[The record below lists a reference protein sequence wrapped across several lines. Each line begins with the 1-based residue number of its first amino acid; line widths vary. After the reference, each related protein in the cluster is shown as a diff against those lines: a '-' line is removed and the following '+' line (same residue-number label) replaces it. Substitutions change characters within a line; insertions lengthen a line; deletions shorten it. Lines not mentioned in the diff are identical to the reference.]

1 VNDGSFAP
9 LESKAIQSDDRSHMG
24 QSARDSEHLEGVGLP
39 ADVLAACYGE
49 MRLMARRIMGGN
61 ALGRVLQPTELAN
74 EAAIRLI
81 RANMETVKD
90 QGHLLAVAARTMRQV
105 LVDEA
110 RRGASAKRHA
120 PTLMTLWP
128 GGDVAAPV
136 DLGDLDQAMAALA
149 ALSPARAEIVE
160 LRFMLGMT
168 VEETAAA
175 TGIPERTVKRHWQ
188 AARAWLLAHLNGQD
202 LAATA

>member
-1 VNDGSFAP
+1 MGYFTG
-9 LESKAIQSDDRSHMG
+9 ESDTP
-24 QSARDSEHLEGVGLP
+24 GLP
-39 ADVLAACYGE
+39 ADALADCYGE
-49 MRLMARRIMGGN
+49 MRRMARRIMAGN

-74 EAAIRLI
+74 EAAVRLL
-81 RANMETVKD
+81 RANLENVHD
-90 QGHLLAVAARTMRQV
+90 QGHLLAVAARTMRQL

-110 RRGASAKRHA
+110 RKGMAAKRHT

-128 GGDVAAPV
+128 GNEANAAI
-136 DLGDLDQAMAALA
+136 DLRDLDIALAALA
-149 ALSPARAEIVE
+149 ALSPARAQIVE

-188 AARAWLLAHLNGQD
+188 AARAWLLAHLNGQ
-202 LAATA
+202 AVETTA